1 MIRRSVHAYSQTRPA
16 WGLAY
21 APYIDPFSTT
31 SMDRLPVPDRSC
43 LGMIIDTPIWSGIGS
58 PWTSM
63 EFSPFRRAG
72 QTLGPTHWGR
82 RQRSVFGSFLLISP
96 AGAVESDQKP
106 PRAPS
111 ISSGLC
117 PSPTLETSGIWNPM
131 RGSASPSL
139 LHLTSEALR
148 KRAPSRA
155 LGGLL
160 WSTRARGAALGSP
173 KLMGRSECFQEI
185 PLPSA
190 RPRCRPMTPFSSH
203 RYNYVPSMEC

>member
-1 MIRRSVHAYSQTRPA
+1 MDVHGVQS
-16 WGLAY
+16 
-21 APYIDPFSTT
+21 
-31 SMDRLPVPDRSC
+31 
-43 LGMIIDTPIWSGIGS
+43 
-58 PWTSM
+58 
-63 EFSPFRRAG
+63 FRRAG

-131 RGSASPSL
+131 FPIIASPHLRSPQEARAVSSAWRSSL
-139 LHLTSEALR
+139 EHKGAR
-148 KRAPSRA
+148 SRFGVA
-155 LGGLL
+155 KAHGPERMFSGNSLAQR
-160 WSTRARGAALGSP
+160 TTEMP
-173 KLMGRSECFQEI
+173 
-185 PLPSA
+185 PHD
-190 RPRCRPMTPFSSH
+190 PFFKH

>member
-1 MIRRSVHAYSQTRPA
+1 MDVHGVQS
-16 WGLAY
+16 
-21 APYIDPFSTT
+21 
-31 SMDRLPVPDRSC
+31 
-43 LGMIIDTPIWSGIGS
+43 
-58 PWTSM
+58 
-63 EFSPFRRAG
+63 FRRAG

-190 RPRCRPMTPFSSH
+190 RPRCRPMTPFSSIDTIMCH
-203 RYNYVPSMEC
+203 PWSVEDLFEVLNGHLVDKAKWDTTS